1 MNATVLAALTPAER
15 HLVSEADAANLA
27 TLDEDAA
34 LALQD
39 RLRRARNKQVG
50 LYRRGGARQVA
61 EKGGRGKA
69 KQQNQQAALKAE
81 AFEDALAR
89 VSRRVA
95 ALARESAAALKAERI
110 AAARGTTTTARPA
123 ASARAK
129 AGSPRARA
137 TAGTPVRKVKRNADT
152 LAQGQRRQARRDAKG
167 R

>member
-27 TLDEDAA
+27 GLTEDEALD
-34 LALQD
+34 LQD

-61 EKGGRGKA
+61 AKGGRGKA
-69 KQQNQQAALKAE
+69 KQQNQHAALKVE

-95 ALARESAAALKAERI
+95 ALARQSAADLKAERL
-110 AAARGTTTTARPA
+110 AAARAGATGSRAAAKPA
-123 ASARAK
+123 IAK
-129 AGSPRARA
+129 ATPRGRGKTSA
-137 TAGTPVRKVKRNADT
+137 PVRKVKRNADT
-152 LAQGQRRQARRDAKG
+152 LAQGQRRQAKRDAKG

>member
-34 LALQD
+34 LDLQD
-39 RLRRARNKQVG
+39 RLRRARNRQVG
-50 LYRRGGARQVA
+50 LYRRGGARKVA

-69 KQQNQQAALKAE
+69 KQQNTQAALKAE

-89 VSRRVA
+89 VSRRVS

-110 AAARGTTTTARPA
+110 AAARGSKAPARPSAPARSA
-123 ASARAK
+123 AGA
-129 AGSPRARA
+129 PRAR
-137 TAGTPVRKVKRNADT
+137 TSTGTPVRKVKRNADT

>member
-50 LYRRGGARQVA
+50 LYRRGGARKVS

-69 KQQNQQAALKAE
+69 KQQNQQAALKVE

-110 AAARGTTTTARPA
+110 AAARAGSTGTRPA
-123 ASARAK
+123 ATPATAK
-129 AGSPRARA
+129 AAPRGRGKTSA
-137 TAGTPVRKVKRNADT
+137 PVRKVKRNADT